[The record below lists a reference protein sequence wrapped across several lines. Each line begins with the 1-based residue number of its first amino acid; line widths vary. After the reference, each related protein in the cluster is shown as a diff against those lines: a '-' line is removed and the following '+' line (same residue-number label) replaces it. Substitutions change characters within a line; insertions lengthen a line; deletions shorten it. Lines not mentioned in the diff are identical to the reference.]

1 MRACLLGGLLGL
13 LSLAPTGAGAE
24 GRDKAQ
30 DKASDAARTTKVRP
44 GEDCQAI
51 VRRVYGNAPGAMA
64 RFHTANPQLGGL
76 PHVLQTGDIVSIPP
90 LRGAPARRPSR
101 EAPPPEPPR
110 LSFVGPEVRTQGKNE
125 PAAEALPEQPL
136 GRDTRIVT
144 SKTGGAEVDLP
155 QRGNIQVMPGATL
168 VLDGL
173 PQRRSA
179 GTVALLDGAVRADV
193 RRPKDTGPLTV
204 KTPAAEVQLRGGAR
218 IEAEHAPPSSE
229 GKAPARVAV
238 AVYEGS
244 VTVRARGQQVQVHA
258 GSGTKV
264 TEGKRPARPK
274 SLLAP
279 PGWSRNEGT
288 IVVPALVP
296 AAAPA
301 TAPAAAPAAAA
312 ATGGPAGQGTLQLD
326 FERREGAEQYL
337 VEVARDERFNDR
349 RAGGEVVSPPFS
361 TPLPPGTYVA
371 RVSSVD
377 PDRLVGPPARVRRVR
392 VIPITGP
399 LTPLG
404 EGRDGRGQPRPA
416 LSIESGA
423 LLRLP
428 LTEGVEVRVD
438 GVLVGADTDR
448 SGYTLRLGPGP
459 GSHLLSL
466 TAVDGEPAEV
476 LVQVAPPG
484 ASSGSRPYA
493 VTPQD
498 LPVPLSTPGFPTRA
512 LHPRTRVYGVFSLGA
527 SGPDLDVYRL
537 DLGGEYA
544 FYHGRFSVDLN
555 LPLLYHDP
563 QQDNG
568 LRGGP
573 ALGDIA
579 VGFRAVALSALG
591 GRLALGPL
599 LRLQVPSGT
608 FARPAGEGAGGHPVV
623 LDPAVALTGVVG
635 PIGLLTSQG
644 PTAALN
650 LPGHKL
656 RWSMSYVAEARLSR
670 VSLAADL
677 SAALGMTPETSSGAA
692 LGGGVRVRLA
702 SFRIGA
708 GARGGLGEGGQ
719 ALFGRYQI
727 SLGVEW
733 VAEPAPPA
741 GGRR

>member
-13 LSLAPTGAGAE
+13 LSLAPAGAE
-24 GRDKAQ
+24 AQGRE
-30 DKASDAARTTKVRP
+30 RTTTVRP

-51 VRRVYGNAPGAMA
+51 VRRVYGNAAGAMA
-64 RFHTANPQLGGL
+64 RFHAANPQLGGL
-76 PHVLQTGDIVSIPP
+76 PHVLQTGDTVSIPP
-90 LRGAPARRPSR
+90 LRGAPTGTGAGARRPAR
-101 EAPPPEPPR
+101 AAPPADPPR
-110 LSFVGPEVRTQGKNE
+110 LSFVGPEVRTQGRDE
-125 PAAEALPEQPL
+125 PPAEALPEQPL
-136 GRDTRIVT
+136 QRDTRIVT
-144 SKTGGAEVDLP
+144 SRSGGAEVDLP
-155 QRGNIQVMPGATL
+155 QRGNIQVMPSATL
-168 VLDGL
+168 VIDNL

-193 RRPKDTGPLTV
+193 RRPKDTGPLIV

-218 IEAEHAPPSSE
+218 IEAEHAPPT
-229 GKAPARVAV
+229 GAPAAKAPARVAV

-244 VTVRARGQQVQVHA
+244 VTVRARGQRVQVHA
-258 GSGTKV
+258 GSGTRV
-264 TEGKRPARPK
+264 TEGQRPARPR

-288 IVVPALVP
+288 IVVPVL
-296 AAAPA
+296 APEGPGA
-301 TAPAAAPAAAA
+301 
-312 ATGGPAGQGTLQLD
+312 GGPPRGTLQLD
-326 FERREGAEQYL
+326 FERRQGAEQYL

-349 RAGGEVVSPPFS
+349 RAGGEVVAPPFS
-361 TPLPPGTYVA
+361 VPLPPGTYLA

-392 VIPITGP
+392 VIPISGP
-399 LTPLG
+399 LTHLG
-404 EGRDGRGQPRPA
+404 EGRDRRGRPRPA
-416 LSIESGA
+416 LSIESA
-423 LLRLP
+423 AVLRLP
-428 LTEGVEVRVD
+428 LTEGIEVRVD
-438 GVLVGADTDR
+438 GVLVGADADQ

-459 GSHLLSL
+459 GSHVLSL
-466 TAVDGEPAEV
+466 TAADGEPAEV
-476 LVQVAPPG
+476 LVRVAAPG

-493 VTPQD
+493 VTPQE
-498 LPVPLSTPGFPTRA
+498 LPVPLSTPGFPTRS

-527 SGPDLDVYRL
+527 SGPRQGLDVYRL
-537 DLGGEYA
+537 DLGGEFA

-563 QQDNG
+563 LQDNG
-568 LRGGP
+568 LHGGP

-579 VGFRAVALSALG
+579 AGFRAVAFSALG

-608 FARPAGEGAGGHPVV
+608 FARPQGEGAGGHPVV

-644 PTAALN
+644 PTAVLN
-650 LPGHKL
+650 LPGSKL

-677 SAALGMTPETSSGAA
+677 SAALGMTQETSSGAA
-692 LGGGVRVRLA
+692 LGGGVRVRL
-702 SFRIGA
+702 SSLRVGA
-708 GARGGLGEGGQ
+708 GVRGGLGEGGQ

-733 VAEPAPPA
+733 VAEPAPRA
-741 GGRR
+741 GRR